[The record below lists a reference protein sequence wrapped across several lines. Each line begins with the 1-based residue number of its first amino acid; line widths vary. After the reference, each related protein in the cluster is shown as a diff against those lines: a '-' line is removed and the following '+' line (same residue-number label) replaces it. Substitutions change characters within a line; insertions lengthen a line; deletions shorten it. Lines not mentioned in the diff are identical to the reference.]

1 MLWLLLILPGTTK
14 MDSIVYI
21 GLQVLAKA
29 VRDTSMMMDSRGMA
43 QSAVSQSSS
52 SGLHPV
58 QSLVSLGRFDTP
70 CTPYLL
76 VDMSWLGGAERGLTV
91 QGQDNTAIT
100 PRLDEGDWMRAS
112 PYIVSRGK
120 KKRTAP
126 GGAWLRDLTRFD
138 TAASP
143 R

>member
-1 MLWLLLILPGTTK
+1 MLRLLLILPRAIKT
-14 MDSIVYI
+14 DSIVYI

-29 VRDTSMMMDSRGMA
+29 VRDTSMVMDSRGMA
-43 QSAVSQSSS
+43 QSSS
-52 SGLHPV
+52 SGLHHV

-76 VDMSWLGGAERGLTV
+76 VDMSWLRAERGLTV

-112 PYIVSRGK
+112 PYLAARRSGR
-120 KKRTAP
+120 RP
-126 GGAWLRDLTRFD
+126 GELGCVI
-138 TAASP
+138 
-143 R
+143 